1 MARNIVLEKYYVLQD
16 FLIKIMIP
24 FKKGKKPDQNSI
36 PRNPLHHYSGTV
48 QDQASPKVKSN
59 TTPNEI
65 SNDNIEVCNGT
76 EENAI
81 KSMYGT
87 CILVRSCFFLVGV
100 KNHIKSG
107 QFYIIE
113 LVFLS
118 MLWSEGISGFFILP
132 EVLSCL
138 LWF

>member
-16 FLIKIMIP
+16 FLIEIMIP

-36 PRNPLHHYSGTV
+36 PRKPLHHYSGTV

-65 SNDNIEVCNGT
+65 SNYNIEVCNGT

-87 CILVRSCFFLVGV
+87 CILVRS
-100 KNHIKSG
+100 
-107 QFYIIE
+107 
-113 LVFLS
+113 
-118 MLWSEGISGFFILP
+118 
-132 EVLSCL
+132 
-138 LWF
+138 

>member
-1 MARNIVLEKYYVLQD
+1 MIFFFKMARNIVLEKYYVLQD

-87 CILVRSCFFLVGV
+87 CILVRS
-100 KNHIKSG
+100 
-107 QFYIIE
+107 
-113 LVFLS
+113 
-118 MLWSEGISGFFILP
+118 
-132 EVLSCL
+132 
-138 LWF
+138 